1 MKTVE
6 VLSSENDSTLEFS
19 ALTDLCAKIGVRLS
33 NAIFAN
39 HERIR
44 LDMKKQEEEIS
55 KKYDFLDDDDDKK
68 DFPDDISIK
77 MKITFPMMIMMVLM
91 FWQKKKVIM
100 KWIIGKRSPTHLR
113 KGKMILTIG
122 KQFFTLLQE
131 GRVEMKLTK
140 KYVKNPKL
148 ETLAETEKQAIIND
162 QKFLKNEL
170 EQNKVDL
177 KLSREAELKK
187 VQDVFDEVMQEE
199 SLDDIETFFYT

>member
-1 MKTVE
+1 
-6 VLSSENDSTLEFS
+6 
-19 ALTDLCAKIGVRLS
+19 
-33 NAIFAN
+33 
-39 HERIR
+39 
-44 LDMKKQEEEIS
+44 
-55 KKYDFLDDDDDKK
+55 
-68 DFPDDISIK
+68 
-77 MKITFPMMIMMVLM
+77 
-91 FWQKKKVIM
+91 
-100 KWIIGKRSPTHLR
+100 
-113 KGKMILTIG
+113 
-122 KQFFTLLQE
+122 
-131 GRVEMKLTK
+131 MKLTK

>member
-1 MKTVE
+1 
-6 VLSSENDSTLEFS
+6 
-19 ALTDLCAKIGVRLS
+19 
-33 NAIFAN
+33 
-39 HERIR
+39 
-44 LDMKKQEEEIS
+44 MKKQEEEIS

-77 MKITFPMMIMMVLM
+77 MKITFPMAIMMVFM

-100 KWIIGKRSPTHLR
+100 KWIIGKLSPTHLR

-148 ETLAETEKQAIIND
+148 ETPAEIEKQAIIND